1 MAGFIGNTGPISFDN
16 DIEEVFEDQTTPAMS
31 LSEYYRNGTNIQTA
45 ITAGNVDTST
55 IVTSGIPTSGQISF
69 SDFRNQ
75 GFATVPQG
83 AIYDRNNTTPGTNV
97 TFTVP
102 ANIYEISAFVI
113 GAGGGGGGNDNSSW
127 GAGGGGG
134 GGSCWATWTTTP
146 GTVYT
151 IQIGAGGTSGSG
163 SGGTNGGDGGDSS
176 IKVGSTTYIR
186 ADGGGGGL
194 TGSNMVG
201 SNTSYG
207 TGGGARGYGF
217 LHPTLLNIDAK
228 RAYGG
233 YGGDARY
240 SASAA
245 ANAGGGGGAGG
256 YGSLGQFG
264 KGGDGED
271 ADGTG
276 IVHGN
281 SGSGGGGERVLV
293 NTFPQ
298 ASASGGAV
306 GMYGEGLDGK
316 HNGSVAPRV
325 FNSRHGSTFTYGI
338 PTRFLVPASGAGSV
352 TAPVAGTFNNPTTT
366 GSAASPGGGGAGC
379 GKNPG
384 FGQKGGDGGIR
395 IVWGFQPD
403 GTTPRRYPAYSHV
416 IDTPFS

>member
-1 MAGFIGNTGPISFDN
+1 MPFVPNTGSISFDN
-16 DIEEVFEDQTTPAMS
+16 DIENVFKDQTTPAMS
-31 LSEYYRNGTNIQTA
+31 LSEYYRNGTNVQTA
-45 ITAGNVDTST
+45 VTAAQVDTSSV
-55 IVTSGIPTSGQISF
+55 VTSGIPTSGQISF
-69 SDFRNQ
+69 SDFRGQ
-75 GFATVPQG
+75 GYDIIVQTAVF
-83 AIYDRNNTTPGTNV
+83 DRNSMTPGTST

-102 ANIYEISAFVI
+102 ANIYELSAFVG
-113 GAGGGGGGNDNSSW
+113 GAGGGGGGNNNSTW

-134 GGSCWATWTTTP
+134 GGACWATWTTTP

-151 IQIGAGGTSGSG
+151 IEIGAGGASGSG

-201 SNTSYG
+201 SSTGSG

-217 LHPTLLNIDAK
+217 LHPTLLNISSK
-228 RAYGG
+228 RVYGG
-233 YGGDARY
+233 YGGNAVY
-240 SASAA
+240 SAATA

-256 YGSLGQFG
+256 YGSLGQSG
-264 KGGDGED
+264 KGGNGEA

-276 IVHGN
+276 IENGN
-281 SGSGGGGERVLV
+281 AGSGAGGERVLF

-298 ASASGGAV
+298 ASAAGGAV
-306 GMYGEGLDGK
+306 GMYGQGLYGRYSG
-316 HNGSVAPRV
+316 NTAPRV

-338 PTRFLVPASGAGSV
+338 PTRFLVPASGVGSV

-379 GKNPG
+379 GTNPG

-395 IVWGFQPD
+395 IVWGLQPD
-403 GTTPRRYPAYSHV
+403 GTTSRRYPAYSHV